1 MTGEHALG
9 AIVDVFLLLS
19 VLLLLGGIALGA
31 GVIAPAVAAFF
42 SSGAKRIALIAV
54 ASLGVV
60 AILWN
65 SEVFGISSGRK
76 KQQTKGYTSL
86 MKAVHKKDVKK
97 VKKLLKKGADPNET
111 RAGLSPLIIACNQFP
126 DDFYGINESS
136 DEIVLLLLEANADP
150 NLRTNTDGE
159 KELLPLER
167 AIEHSRI
174 EAVRALVLHG
184 ASIDSLDEKD
194 GMLDFMPVQFALT
207 RGFNQ
212 GTMLKI
218 TEILLDNGA
227 KTGHYLYKYEKN
239 TGETIIMR
247 MIHYIP
253 EKSDEKE
260 LALKLFE
267 RFLEDGVNV
276 NEKDG
281 EGRTALHYGAE
292 YSFRHKE
299 EFPFAEKLLSYK
311 ADINAKDNKG
321 RTPLML
327 LIINGYSVE
336 RLFPAVE
343 FFVSHGADVS
353 LTNNWGELALDLF
366 KEHFNWAKDQ
376 EHYDEIERL
385 LTPDSKSTTPK
396 SEKSKISEIRTD
408 GQTLVAKATAE
419 EKNDKIADLRTVKT
433 GVSKKE
439 AEMPKIEA
447 EEHIALCDISDD
459 W

>member
-9 AIVDVFLLLS
+9 AIVDVLLPLG

-31 GVIAPAVAAFF
+31 GAIATAVAAFF
-42 SSGAKRIALIAV
+42 SSGAKRIALIA
-54 ASLGVV
+54 AALSLGVV

-86 MKAVHKKDVKK
+86 MKAVYKKDVKK

-111 RAGLSPLIIACNQFP
+111 RAGLSPLIVACNQFP

-227 KTGHYLYKYEKN
+227 KTGHYLYKYEEN
-239 TGETIIMR
+239 TGETIVMR
-247 MIHYIP
+247 MIHHIP

-376 EHYDEIERL
+376 DHYDEIERL
-385 LTPDSKSTTPK
+385 LTPEAKINAPK

-408 GQTLVAKATAE
+408 GQMLVAKATSEANAVPEANKSVTESGSAE
-419 EKNDKIADLRTVKT
+419 NVQSSSHVLLED
-433 GVSKKE
+433 
-439 AEMPKIEA
+439 M
-447 EEHIALCDISDD
+447 SDD

>member
-9 AIVDVFLLLS
+9 AIVDVFLLLG
-19 VLLLLGGIALGA
+19 VLFLLGGIVLGA
-31 GVIAPAVAAFF
+31 GVIATAVAAFF

-60 AILWN
+60 AILWG
-65 SEVFGISSGRK
+65 VFGISSGRK

-111 RAGLSPLIIACNQFP
+111 RAGLSPLIVACNQFP

-136 DEIVLLLLEANADP
+136 DEIVLLLLEANVDP

-227 KTGHYLYKYEKN
+227 KTGHYLYKYEQN

-247 MIHYIP
+247 MIHHIP

-376 EHYDEIERL
+376 DHYDEIERL
-385 LTPDSKSTTPK
+385 LTPEAKSTTSK
-396 SEKSKISEIRTD
+396 SEKSKTSEIRTD
-408 GQTLVAKATAE
+408 GQMLVAKATTEVNAVPEANKSVTESGSAE
-419 EKNDKIADLRTVKT
+419 NLQRSSHVLLED
-433 GVSKKE
+433 
-439 AEMPKIEA
+439 M
-447 EEHIALCDISDD
+447 SDD

>member
-9 AIVDVFLLLS
+9 AIVDVFLLLG

-31 GVIAPAVAAFF
+31 GAIATAVAAFF
-42 SSGAKRIALIAV
+42 SSGAKRIALIA
-54 ASLGVV
+54 AALSLGVV

-111 RAGLSPLIIACNQFP
+111 RAGLSPLIVACNQFP

-227 KTGHYLYKYEKN
+227 KTGHYLYKYEEN

-247 MIHYIP
+247 MIHHIP

-385 LTPDSKSTTPK
+385 LTPDSKINAPK

-408 GQTLVAKATAE
+408 GQMLVAKATAE
-419 EKNDKIADLRTVKT
+419 ANAVPE
-433 GVSKKE
+433 SKKSVTE
-439 AEMPKIEA
+439 SGSTENVQRSSHVLLEDM
-447 EEHIALCDISDD
+447 SDD

>member
-9 AIVDVFLLLS
+9 AIVDVFLLLG

-31 GVIAPAVAAFF
+31 VAVAAFF

-60 AILWN
+60 AI
-65 SEVFGISSGRK
+65 VFGISSGRK

-111 RAGLSPLIIACNQFP
+111 RAGLSPLIVACNQFP

-227 KTGHYLYKYEKN
+227 KTGHYLYKYEQN

-247 MIHYIP
+247 MIHHIP

-336 RLFPAVE
+336 RLFSAVE

-366 KEHFNWAKDQ
+366 KKHFNWAKDQ

-385 LTPDSKSTTPK
+385 LTPDLKINAPK

-419 EKNDKIADLRTVKT
+419 ANAVP
-433 GVSKKE
+433 E
-439 AEMPKIEA
+439 ANKSVTESGSA
-447 EEHIALCDISDD
+447 ENVQRSSHVLLEDMSDD

>member
-9 AIVDVFLLLS
+9 AIVDVFLLLG

-31 GVIAPAVAAFF
+31 VAVAAFF

-60 AILWN
+60 AI
-65 SEVFGISSGRK
+65 VFGISSGRK

-111 RAGLSPLIIACNQFP
+111 RAGLSPLIVACNQFP

-150 NLRTNTDGE
+150 NLRTNADGE

-227 KTGHYLYKYEKN
+227 KTGHYLYKYEQN

-247 MIHYIP
+247 MIHHIP

-281 EGRTALHYGAE
+281 EGRTALHYE
-292 YSFRHKE
+292 LSIHSVIKRNFRLQKNSFPTK
-299 EFPFAEKLLSYK
+299 P
-311 ADINAKDNKG
+311 I
-321 RTPLML
+321 
-327 LIINGYSVE
+327 
-336 RLFPAVE
+336 
-343 FFVSHGADVS
+343 
-353 LTNNWGELALDLF
+353 
-366 KEHFNWAKDQ
+366 
-376 EHYDEIERL
+376 
-385 LTPDSKSTTPK
+385 
-396 SEKSKISEIRTD
+396 
-408 GQTLVAKATAE
+408 
-419 EKNDKIADLRTVKT
+419 
-433 GVSKKE
+433 
-439 AEMPKIEA
+439 
-447 EEHIALCDISDD
+447 
-459 W
+459 

>member
-9 AIVDVFLLLS
+9 AIVDVFLLLG

-31 GVIAPAVAAFF
+31 VAVAAFF

-60 AILWN
+60 AI
-65 SEVFGISSGRK
+65 VFGISSGRK

-111 RAGLSPLIIACNQFP
+111 RAGLSPLIVACNQFP

-227 KTGHYLYKYEKN
+227 KTGHYLYKYEEN

-247 MIHYIP
+247 MIHHIP

-376 EHYDEIERL
+376 DHYDEIERL
-385 LTPDSKSTTPK
+385 LTPEAKSTTPK
-396 SEKSKISEIRTD
+396 SEKSKTSEIRTD
-408 GQTLVAKATAE
+408 GQMLVAKATSEANAVPE
-419 EKNDKIADLRTVKT
+419 
-433 GVSKKE
+433 SKKSVTE
-439 AEMPKIEA
+439 SGSAENVQRSSHVLLEDM
-447 EEHIALCDISDD
+447 SDD

>member
-9 AIVDVFLLLS
+9 AIVDVFLLLG

-31 GVIAPAVAAFF
+31 VAVAAFF

-60 AILWN
+60 AI
-65 SEVFGISSGRK
+65 VFGISSGRK

-111 RAGLSPLIIACNQFP
+111 RAGLSPLIVACNQFP

-227 KTGHYLYKYEKN
+227 KTGHYLYKYEEN

-247 MIHYIP
+247 MIHHIP

-267 RFLEDGVNV
+267 RFLEDGGNV

-376 EHYDEIERL
+376 DHYDEIERL
-385 LTPDSKSTTPK
+385 LTPDLKINAPK

-419 EKNDKIADLRTVKT
+419 ANAVPE
-433 GVSKKE
+433 SKKSVTE
-439 AEMPKIEA
+439 SGSAENVQSSSHVLLEDM
-447 EEHIALCDISDD
+447 SDD

>member
-9 AIVDVFLLLS
+9 AIVDVFLLLG

-31 GVIAPAVAAFF
+31 VAVAAFF

-60 AILWN
+60 AI
-65 SEVFGISSGRK
+65 VFGISSGRK

-111 RAGLSPLIIACNQFP
+111 RAGLSPLIVACNQFP

-227 KTGHYLYKYEKN
+227 KTGHYLYKYEQN

-247 MIHYIP
+247 MIHHIP

-336 RLFPAVE
+336 RLFSAVE

-366 KEHFNWAKDQ
+366 KKHFNWAKDQ

-385 LTPDSKSTTPK
+385 LTPDLKINAPK

-408 GQTLVAKATAE
+408 GQMLVAKATAE
-419 EKNDKIADLRTVKT
+419 ANAVPEA
-433 GVSKKE
+433 KKSVTE
-439 AEMPKIEA
+439 SGSAENVQRSSHVLLEDM
-447 EEHIALCDISDD
+447 SDD

>member
-9 AIVDVFLLLS
+9 AIVDVFLLLG
-19 VLLLLGGIALGA
+19 VLFLLGGIVLGA
-31 GVIAPAVAAFF
+31 GVIATAVAAFF

-60 AILWN
+60 AILWG
-65 SEVFGISSGRK
+65 VFGISSGRK

-111 RAGLSPLIIACNQFP
+111 RAGLSPLIVACNQFP

-227 KTGHYLYKYEKN
+227 KTGHYLYKYEQN

-247 MIHYIP
+247 MIHHIP

-376 EHYDEIERL
+376 DHYDEIERL
-385 LTPDSKSTTPK
+385 LTPDLKSTTPK
-396 SEKSKISEIRTD
+396 SEKSKTSEIRTD
-408 GQTLVAKATAE
+408 RQMLVAKATTEANAVPEANKSVTESGSAE
-419 EKNDKIADLRTVKT
+419 NVQRSSHVLLED
-433 GVSKKE
+433 
-439 AEMPKIEA
+439 M
-447 EEHIALCDISDD
+447 SDD

>member
-9 AIVDVFLLLS
+9 AIVDVFLLLG
-19 VLLLLGGIALGA
+19 VLFLLGGIVLGA
-31 GVIAPAVAAFF
+31 GVIATAVAAFF

-60 AILWN
+60 AILWG
-65 SEVFGISSGRK
+65 VFGISSGRK

-111 RAGLSPLIIACNQFP
+111 RAGLSPLIVACNQFP

-227 KTGHYLYKYEKN
+227 KTGHYLYKYEQN

-247 MIHYIP
+247 MIHHIP

-376 EHYDEIERL
+376 DHYDEIERL
-385 LTPDSKSTTPK
+385 LTPEAKSTTLK
-396 SEKSKISEIRTD
+396 SEKSKTSEIRTD
-408 GQTLVAKATAE
+408 GQMLVAKATAE
-419 EKNDKIADLRTVKT
+419 ANAVP
-433 GVSKKE
+433 E
-439 AEMPKIEA
+439 ANKSVTESGSA
-447 EEHIALCDISDD
+447 ENLQRSSHVLLEDMSDD

>member
-9 AIVDVFLLLS
+9 AIVDVFLLLG
-19 VLLLLGGIALGA
+19 VLFLLGGIVLGA
-31 GVIAPAVAAFF
+31 GVIATAVAAFF

-60 AILWN
+60 AILWG
-65 SEVFGISSGRK
+65 VFGISSGRK

-111 RAGLSPLIIACNQFP
+111 RAGLSPLIVACNQFP

-227 KTGHYLYKYEKN
+227 KTGHYLYKYEQN

-247 MIHYIP
+247 MIHHIP

-376 EHYDEIERL
+376 DHYDEIERL
-385 LTPDSKSTTPK
+385 LTPDLKINAPK
-396 SEKSKISEIRTD
+396 SEKSKISEICLD
-408 GQTLVAKATAE
+408 GQMLVAKATAE
-419 EKNDKIADLRTVKT
+419 ANAVP
-433 GVSKKE
+433 E
-439 AEMPKIEA
+439 ANKSVTESGSA
-447 EEHIALCDISDD
+447 ENVQRSSHVLLEDMSDD

>member
-9 AIVDVFLLLS
+9 AIVDVLLPLG

-31 GVIAPAVAAFF
+31 GAIATAVAAFF
-42 SSGAKRIALIAV
+42 SSGAKRIALIA
-54 ASLGVV
+54 AALSLGVV

-86 MKAVHKKDVKK
+86 MKAVYKKDVKK

-111 RAGLSPLIIACNQFP
+111 RAGLSPLIVACNQFP

-227 KTGHYLYKYEKN
+227 KTGHYLYKYEEN

-247 MIHYIP
+247 MIHHIP

-376 EHYDEIERL
+376 DHYDEIERL
-385 LTPDSKSTTPK
+385 LTPEAKINAPK

-408 GQTLVAKATAE
+408 GQMLVAKATSEANAVPEANKSVTESGSAE
-419 EKNDKIADLRTVKT
+419 NVQSSSHVLLED
-433 GVSKKE
+433 
-439 AEMPKIEA
+439 M
-447 EEHIALCDISDD
+447 SDD

>member
-9 AIVDVFLLLS
+9 AIVDVFLLLG

-31 GVIAPAVAAFF
+31 VAVAAFF

-60 AILWN
+60 AI
-65 SEVFGISSGRK
+65 VFGISSGRK

-111 RAGLSPLIIACNQFP
+111 RAGLSPLIVACNQFP

-150 NLRTNTDGE
+150 NLRTNADGE

-227 KTGHYLYKYEKN
+227 KTGHYLYKYEEN

-247 MIHYIP
+247 MIHHIP

-376 EHYDEIERL
+376 DHYDEIERL
-385 LTPDSKSTTPK
+385 LTPETKSTTPK
-396 SEKSKISEIRTD
+396 SEKSKTSEIRTD
-408 GQTLVAKATAE
+408 GQMLVAKATSEANAVPEAKKIVAE
-419 EKNDKIADLRTVKT
+419 S
-433 GVSKKE
+433 GS
-439 AEMPKIEA
+439 AENVQSSSHVLLEDM
-447 EEHIALCDISDD
+447 SDD